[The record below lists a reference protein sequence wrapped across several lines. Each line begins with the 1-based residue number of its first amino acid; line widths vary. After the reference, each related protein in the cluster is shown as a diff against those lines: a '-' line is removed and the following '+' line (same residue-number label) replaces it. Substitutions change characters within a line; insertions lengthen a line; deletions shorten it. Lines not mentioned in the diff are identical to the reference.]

1 MDSHGD
7 SVIHWRC
14 MENPVQQPG
23 AILDRQSVPKEAVPI
38 KYCLYAR
45 KSTESDEKQALSID
59 SQVNE
64 MLAIAKRD
72 GLEVVDIRRESYSS
86 KEVGKRP
93 VFNQMLDDV
102 RIGKFNGLLTWAPDR
117 LSRNAGDLGAI
128 VDLLDRNALVKV
140 RTYGQTFS
148 NNPNEK
154 FLLMIL
160 GSQAKLENDQK
171 GVNVKRGLR
180 ARCSAGLWPAP
191 APTGYLNY
199 NQKDK
204 KCEIFPDP
212 DRSAVIRKMFEKFVY
227 ESMSGRDL
235 HVWLKKIKFTSVNGK
250 PLSLSNVY
258 KVLNTPLYTGEFEYP
273 KGSGDWYQ
281 GRHEPIL
288 SKELYTLAQEKMKS
302 NRSVFRIKRNDFAFT
317 KLMVCGL
324 CGSGISAQEK
334 TKKCKNGNVHRYIYY
349 GCSKSRDRFCKNK
362 YLEERTVI
370 EQILTIID
378 ELDLDKVNLGYK
390 VQQEIERYS
399 HFQSKVLGMSD
410 DDMKQKREVDI
421 KNYAKY
427 LLEDGTIV
435 EKRELLTNLKSRL
448 VLENKQIRT
457 VNVN

>member
-1 MDSHGD
+1 
-7 SVIHWRC
+7 
-14 MENPVQQPG
+14 MENSTQTPFGHQAEVSIPV
-23 AILDRQSVPKEAVPI
+23 RV

-64 MLAIAKRD
+64 MLAVAKRD
-72 GLEVVDIRRESYSS
+72 GLDVVDIRRESYSS
-86 KEVGKRP
+86 KETGKRP
-93 VFNQMLDDV
+93 VFNQMLEDV
-102 RIGKFNGLLTWAPDR
+102 RSGKFNGLLTWAPDR

-128 VDLLDRNALVKV
+128 VDLLDKNVLLEV

-180 ARCSAGLWPAP
+180 ARCEMGLWPAP

-199 NQKDK
+199 NQKDR

-212 DRSAVIRKMFEKFVY
+212 NRASVIKQIFEKFVY
-227 ESMSGRDL
+227 ENMSGRDL
-235 HVWLKKIKFTSVNGK
+235 HFWLKKIEFTSINNK

-258 KVLNTPLYTGEFEYP
+258 KVLSTPLYMGEFDYP
-273 KGSGDWYQ
+273 RGSGVWYKGKNQ
-281 GRHEPIL
+281 PLI
-288 SKELYTLAQEKMKS
+288 SKELYMLAQEKMRS

-317 KLMVCGL
+317 RLMVCGL

-334 TKKCKNGNVHRYIYY
+334 TKSCKNGNVHKYVYY
-349 GCSKSRDRFCKNK
+349 GCSKSKDRFCKNK
-362 YLEERTVI
+362 YLEEGEVI
-370 EQILTIID
+370 KQILEIID
-378 ELDLDKVNLGYK
+378 KLDLDQVNLGYK
-390 VQQEIERYS
+390 IQRELERYS
-399 HFQSKVLGMSD
+399 HFQSKVLGISD
-410 DDMKQKREVDI
+410 VEMKKKKEVDI

-427 LLEDGTIV
+427 LLEEGTIV
-435 EKRELLTNLKSRL
+435 EKRELLENLKSKL
-448 VLENKQIRT
+448 VLKERFISLKEQK
-457 VNVN
+457 